1 MLYRRHPLY
10 AALFLTSPARATKR
24 PPNREPGLDFARL
37 SPINYLREDHEETT
51 LIPTSQPLSA
61 SLEAVV
67 LRLMAVVLVVAVV
80 AVVVVVV
87 VFGCLSSSPGLRPS
101 PWHRRHLWRAEWDC
115 MHYASMTSAE
125 ASITRPEYLL
135 TKYRLDVGQLPIC

>member
-80 AVVVVVV
+80 AVVVVYSGGVWV
-87 VFGCLSSSPGLRPS
+87 AIFLAWTPAFTMAPTT
-101 PWHRRHLWRAEWDC
+101 
-115 MHYASMTSAE
+115 SMA
-125 ASITRPEYLL
+125 R
-135 TKYRLDVGQLPIC
+135 